1 MFLALLTALFFCKPS
16 QAFLTLA
23 ETGEIIPMDTYRVG
37 VGGQIRL
44 SDGNGAN
51 AVGNFDAAINE
62 ESSYRLNMGFG
73 ETDFFIG
80 GSYKWIPIPDY
91 NKQPAMGLR
100 FGGLYARPKSVN
112 YFALRVDPLI
122 SKKFSTDYGIL
133 TPYGAIPVMLA
144 FVDSKNELQAQITA
158 GAEFK
163 PNDNDKW
170 IFGSEVGVNAKDSF
184 SYFLI
189 TVSYLLDEVKG
200 RK

>member
-1 MFLALLTALFFCKPS
+1 
-16 QAFLTLA
+16 
-23 ETGEIIPMDTYRVG
+23 VG
-37 VGGQIRL
+37 VGAQIRL
-44 SDGNGAN
+44 SNGNGAN
-51 AVGNFDAAINE
+51 ATGSFDAAINE
-62 ESSYRLNMGFG
+62 DSSYRLNMGFG
-73 ETDFFIG
+73 ETDFFVG
-80 GSYKWIPIPDY
+80 GSYKWVPIPDY
-91 NKQPAMGLR
+91 DKQPAMGLR
-100 FGGLYARPKSVN
+100 FGGLYARPKSIN

-122 SKKFSTDYGIL
+122 SKKFATDYGVL

-144 FVDSKNELQAQITA
+144 FIDSKNELQAQITA